1 MQAHTKLHLKCHDL
15 ACTCD
20 KLQGN
25 VLGKVLCQAIL
36 KLRVLGQVGSWFQ
49 PFIEG
54 PYKLYSII
62 KQDTNLIVNLNMV
75 GVGGTLVFM
84 SSM

>member
-1 MQAHTKLHLKCHDL
+1 MQAHAKLHLKCHDL

-25 VLGKVLCQAIL
+25 VSGKVLCQAIL
-36 KLRVLGQVGSWFQ
+36 KLRVLGQVGRIPTLHWRA
-49 PFIEG
+49 
-54 PYKLYSII
+54 LYSII